1 MEVNIPATA
10 QLNKY
15 TTGRV
20 CIYASHSFAS
30 IWTAN
35 QGRPQTRISL
45 ALPSHLRPSSFF
57 LGFSEVLQYR
67 SPDQNNM
74 TDQGPGGPPPTP
86 QDIPLAS
93 QSTYDVTEQDYS
105 TEPGDLSWISN
116 LLYEPLDDFMLEQ
129 TSQVGQAPSTYIIVL
144 FLISVSTGYDS

>member
-20 CIYASHSFAS
+20 CIYASHSLAS

-67 SPDQNNM
+67 SLGQNNM

-93 QSTYDVTEQDYS
+93 QSTCDVTEQDYS
-105 TEPGDLSWISN
+105 NEPGDLSWISY
-116 LLYEPLDDFMLEQ
+116 LTKEQLDSLMLEQ
-129 TSQVGQAPSTYIIVL
+129 TSQVSQAPSYI
-144 FLISVSTGYDS
+144 S